1 MKQLNPGLHR
11 RGKLRFLRVV
21 VCLTLLLLVL
31 SVKGVKAQVTNITL
45 NPNATSYCQGDS
57 ITITFTVAGLSL
69 VPTTTIDIANASNTS
84 LTTLYSGTGLLN
96 LGGGQFSI
104 KVGIP
109 ATPAGIFG
117 TARHFKI
124 SYTGILGSG
133 TGNSADFA
141 LYATTVGGTVSAAQT
156 ICSGTSPANL
166 TLTGNTGAVVKWQ
179 KATNAAFTSPTDIA
193 ITATTLTSANIGTLT
208 TNTYFRAVVQN
219 GSCTAANSGSV
230 LITIRPNPAGTLS
243 TVTTPLCAGTQA
255 QLRFTS
261 SAGTGPFSLIINGTT
276 YNSITSGTPFSV
288 TPNINTTTTFNL
300 TKITDANAC
309 ILQNP

>member
-1 MKQLNPGLHR
+1 MKQLNPGLHQ
-11 RGKLRFLRVV
+11 RGKRSFLCVA
-21 VCLTLLLLVL
+21 VCLFFLLLGIA
-31 SVKGVKAQVTNITL
+31 KEGRAQVTNIVL

-57 ITITFTVAGLSL
+57 VTINFTVAGLSL
-69 VPTTTIDIANASNTS
+69 VPTTTIDIANSSNTS
-84 LTTLYSGTGLLN
+84 LITLYSGTGLLN

-104 KVGIP
+104 KVAIP
-109 ATPAGIFG
+109 ATPTGIFG
-117 TARHFKI
+117 AARHFKI
-124 SYTGILGSG
+124 SYSGILGSG

-166 TLTGNTGAVVKWQ
+166 TLTGNTGNVVKWQ
-179 KATNAAFTSPTDIA
+179 KASNAAFTSPTDIA
-193 ITATTLTSANIGTLT
+193 VTTTTLTSANIGNLT

-219 GSCTAANSGSV
+219 GSCTSANSSSV
-230 LITIRPNPAGTLS
+230 LITMRPNPAGTLS

-276 YNSITSGTPFSV
+276 YNSITSGTAFNV
-288 TPNINTTTTFNL
+288 TPNITTTTTFNL
-300 TKITDANAC
+300 TKITDANGC

>member
-1 MKQLNPGLHR
+1 MKQLNPGLHH
-11 RGKLRFLRVV
+11 RGKRSFLCVA
-21 VCLTLLLLVL
+21 VCLFFLLLGTVTK
-31 SVKGVKAQVTNITL
+31 SRAQVTNIVL
-45 NPNATSYCQGDS
+45 SPSATSYCQGDS

-69 VPTTTIDIANASNTS
+69 VPTTTIDIANSANTT

-109 ATPAGIFG
+109 ATPSNIFG

-124 SYTGILGSG
+124 SYSGILGSG

-141 LYATTVGGTVSAAQT
+141 LYAPSVGGTVASAQT
-156 ICSGTSPANL
+156 ICSGTSPSNL
-166 TLTGNTGAVVKWQ
+166 TLTGNTGTVVKWQ
-179 KATNAAFTSPTDIA
+179 KANNAAFTGATDIA
-193 ITATTLTSANIGTLT
+193 ITATTLTSANIGPLT

-219 GSCTAANSGSV
+219 GSCTAANSSSV

-243 TVTTPLCAGTQA
+243 AVATPVCQGTQV
-255 QLRFTS
+255 QLRFTA
-261 SAGTGPFSLIINGTT
+261 SAGTGPFSLIISGTT
-276 YNSITSGTPFSV
+276 YNSISSGTPFNV
-288 TPNINTTTTFNL
+288 TPNITATTTFNL
-300 TKITDANAC
+300 TKITDANGC